1 MDWNT
6 IITDIFQVVII
17 PLLGIAVGYFVK
29 WVNAKTAALTNETN
43 NELVQK
49 YLEILNQVVCDA
61 VVAVNQTYVDSLKEQ
76 GAFDLEAQKE
86 AFNKA
91 YNYVIC
97 TLTEEGTQ
105 ILSEFLG
112 DLGEYITVQIEAEV
126 KREKQLTA

>member
-17 PLLGIAVGYFVK
+17 PLLGIVVGYFVK
-29 WVNAKTAALTNETN
+29 WVNAKTTALATETN

-126 KREKQLTA
+126 KREKQFTT